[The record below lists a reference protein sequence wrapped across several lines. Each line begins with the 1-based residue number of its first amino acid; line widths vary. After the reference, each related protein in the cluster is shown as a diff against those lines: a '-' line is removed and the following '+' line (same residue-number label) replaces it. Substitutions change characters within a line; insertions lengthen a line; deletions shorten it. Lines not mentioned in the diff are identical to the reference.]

1 MISMND
7 AKLKRMTHD
16 GDKRAKKLTA
26 LTEQPARF
34 LATIQVAITL
44 AGLMGGAFAAENFA
58 GPLVGLLMSLGVP
71 VPENVL
77 HSVSVVLITLALTYF
92 SLVFGELVPKRIA
105 MKKPDSM
112 ALGMSG
118 MLFGVWKLCKPVV
131 WLLTFSTNQ
140 ILRLLGVDPEEEDEV
155 VTEEEIRMML
165 AEGREQGTIR
175 PEESQMI
182 QNVFEFDDTPAE
194 QAGTHRKD
202 VVFLHMEDED
212 AVWDQTIL
220 ESRFTYFPVCREN
233 RDNVIG
239 ILDTRDYFRLKDR
252 SRESL
257 MEHAVDRPFLVPETM
272 RAHSLLSAMKKERKY
287 FAVLLDEYGSVTGIV
302 TLHDLVEELVGLV
315 PETMRAHSLLS
326 AMKKERKYFA
336 VLLDEYGSVTGIV
349 TLHDLVEELVG
360 DLETEDEEERPE
372 EIRQVSENCWRIQGS
387 APLDEV
393 EDALKIVLPREDYDT
408 FNGYVWGLIDRIP
421 ADGEQFEVQAPGLKI
436 QIKNVKN
443 HMVDWAV
450 AEKLPADP
458 GTPGDGLAVSQDK
471 TGKE

>member
-1 MISMND
+1 MLAGCTFLRLSRPCSHSAAADVTAGKIYVPMKGEKLHKTMIGAILLQILLIFGNAVFASAEIAVISMND

-58 GPLVGLLMSLGVP
+58 GPLVGLLMSLGIP

-194 QAGTHRKD
+194 QGRDPQKGRGVPPYGGRGCGLGPDHPGIPVYILPCMPGEPGQCHRD
-202 VVFLHMEDED
+202 PGHQGL
-212 AVWDQTIL
+212 
-220 ESRFTYFPVCREN
+220 FPSEGPLQRVLNGAR
-233 RDNVIG
+233 RG
-239 ILDTRDYFRLKDR
+239 P
-252 SRESL
+252 
-257 MEHAVDRPFLVPETM
+257 AFLVPETM
-272 RAHSLLSAMKKERKY
+272 RAIPCSL
-287 FAVLLDEYGSVTGIV
+287 
-302 TLHDLVEELVGLV
+302 
-315 PETMRAHSLLS
+315 P
-326 AMKKERKYFA
+326 
-336 VLLDEYGSVTGIV
+336 
-349 TLHDLVEELVG
+349 
-360 DLETEDEEERPE
+360 
-372 EIRQVSENCWRIQGS
+372 
-387 APLDEV
+387 
-393 EDALKIVLPREDYDT
+393 
-408 FNGYVWGLIDRIP
+408 
-421 ADGEQFEVQAPGLKI
+421 
-436 QIKNVKN
+436 
-443 HMVDWAV
+443 
-450 AEKLPADP
+450 
-458 GTPGDGLAVSQDK
+458 
-471 TGKE
+471 

>member
-1 MISMND
+1 MLAGCTFLRLCRPCSHSAAADVTAGKIYVPMEGEKLHKTMIGAILLQILLIFGNAVFASAEIAVISMND

-302 TLHDLVEELVGLV
+302 TLHDLVEELVG
-315 PETMRAHSLLS
+315 
-326 AMKKERKYFA
+326 
-336 VLLDEYGSVTGIV
+336 
-349 TLHDLVEELVG
+349 DL
-360 DLETEDEEERPE
+360 
-372 EIRQVSENCWRIQGS
+372 
-387 APLDEV
+387 
-393 EDALKIVLPREDYDT
+393 
-408 FNGYVWGLIDRIP
+408 
-421 ADGEQFEVQAPGLKI
+421 
-436 QIKNVKN
+436 
-443 HMVDWAV
+443 
-450 AEKLPADP
+450 
-458 GTPGDGLAVSQDK
+458 
-471 TGKE
+471 

>member
-1 MISMND
+1 MLAGCTFLRLSRPCSHSAAADVTAGKIYVPMKGEKLHKTMIGAILLQILLIFGNAVFASAEIAVISMND

-105 MKKPDSM
+105 MKKPDS
-112 ALGMSG
+112 S

-302 TLHDLVEELVGLV
+302 TLHDLVEELVG
-315 PETMRAHSLLS
+315 
-326 AMKKERKYFA
+326 
-336 VLLDEYGSVTGIV
+336 
-349 TLHDLVEELVG
+349 

-372 EIRQVSENCWRIQGS
+372 EIRQISENCWRIQGS

-393 EDALKIVLPREDYDT
+393 EDALKLVLPREDYDT

-421 ADGEQFEVQAPGLKI
+421 ADGEHFEVQVPGLK
-436 QIKNVKN
+436 
-443 HMVDWAV
+443 M
-450 AEKLPADP
+450 
-458 GTPGDGLAVSQDK
+458 
-471 TGKE
+471 

>member
-1 MISMND
+1 
-7 AKLKRMTHD
+7 
-16 GDKRAKKLTA
+16 
-26 LTEQPARF
+26 
-34 LATIQVAITL
+34 
-44 AGLMGGAFAAENFA
+44 MGGCLAAENFA
-58 GPLVGLLMSLGVP
+58 GPLVALLMGLGVP

-202 VVFLHMEDED
+202 VVFLHMETRERSGTRPSWNP
-212 AVWDQTIL
+212 VYIL
-220 ESRFTYFPVCREN
+220 PYAGRN

-302 TLHDLVEELVGLV
+302 TLHDLVEELVG
-315 PETMRAHSLLS
+315 
-326 AMKKERKYFA
+326 
-336 VLLDEYGSVTGIV
+336 
-349 TLHDLVEELVG
+349 

-372 EIRQVSENCWRIQGS
+372 EIRQISENCWRIQGS

-393 EDALKIVLPREDYDT
+393 EDALKLVLPREDT
-408 FNGYVWGLIDRIP
+408 IP
-421 ADGEQFEVQAPGLKI
+421 SMG
-436 QIKNVKN
+436 
-443 HMVDWAV
+443 MS
-450 AEKLPADP
+450 
-458 GTPGDGLAVSQDK
+458 GD
-471 TGKE
+471 

>member
-1 MISMND
+1 
-7 AKLKRMTHD
+7 
-16 GDKRAKKLTA
+16 
-26 LTEQPARF
+26 
-34 LATIQVAITL
+34 
-44 AGLMGGAFAAENFA
+44 
-58 GPLVGLLMSLGVP
+58 
-71 VPENVL
+71 
-77 HSVSVVLITLALTYF
+77 
-92 SLVFGELVPKRIA
+92 
-105 MKKPDSM
+105 
-112 ALGMSG
+112 
-118 MLFGVWKLCKPVV
+118 MLFGVWKACKPVV

-302 TLHDLVEELVGLV
+302 TLHDLVEELVG
-315 PETMRAHSLLS
+315 
-326 AMKKERKYFA
+326 
-336 VLLDEYGSVTGIV
+336 
-349 TLHDLVEELVG
+349 

-372 EIRQVSENCWRIQGS
+372 EIRQISENCWRIPGIGS
-387 APLDEV
+387 
-393 EDALKIVLPREDYDT
+393 
-408 FNGYVWGLIDRIP
+408 
-421 ADGEQFEVQAPGLKI
+421 PGRGGG
-436 QIKNVKN
+436 
-443 HMVDWAV
+443 H
-450 AEKLPADP
+450 P
-458 GTPGDGLAVSQDK
+458 
-471 TGKE
+471 